1 MPEPPILPAALLR
14 HAERGREEP
23 WLFRPEGWD
32 WRWWSWGEAARH
44 MSLWAERLAILPAKS
59 RVSFSYTAVPEAV
72 ILDLAVQAAGL
83 VSVPVSG
90 PVAEGWGERLE
101 IDPPSP
107 VPLFHHPPGDTEM
120 PDLAA
125 MAERV
130 QAEIGP
136 PPRQGSRE
144 IVVLSG
150 PLEKPE
156 ERAMLSWATVAGAA
170 VILEPNPAHRV
181 VTAAWVRPTVFH
193 GTVEEIASLRGWVEK
208 ERKGWF
214 RRPGLPFRRLRKLLV
229 VGEEMGSGEMGFWE
243 GRGVGVGSLGAPAL
257 PGIAA

>member
-1 MPEPPILPAALLR
+1 MPEPPTLPAALLR

-32 WRWWSWGEAARH
+32 WRWWSWGEAARR
-44 MSLWAERLAILPAKS
+44 MSLWAERLAILPAGTH
-59 RVSFSYTAVPEAV
+59 VSFSYTALPEAV
-72 ILDLAVQAAGL
+72 ILDLAIQAAGL

-90 PVAEGWGERLE
+90 PVPEGWGERFE
-101 IDPPSP
+101 IDPS
-107 VPLFHHPPGDTEM
+107 PPGPLSYRSPGDFAM
-120 PDLAA
+120 PDPAA

-136 PPRQGSRE
+136 SPEGSRE

-150 PLEKPE
+150 PLDRPE

-170 VILEPNPAHRV
+170 VVLEPDPALRV
-181 VTAAWVRPTVFH
+181 ATAAWVRPTVFH
-193 GTVEEIASLRGWVEK
+193 GTVEEIAALRGWVEK

-214 RRPGLPFRRLRKLLV
+214 RKLPFRRLRRVLV
-229 VGEEMGSGEMGFWE
+229 VGEMEIEKGFWE
-243 GRGVGVGSLGAPAL
+243 GRGVGIRNVWP
-257 PGIAA
+257 